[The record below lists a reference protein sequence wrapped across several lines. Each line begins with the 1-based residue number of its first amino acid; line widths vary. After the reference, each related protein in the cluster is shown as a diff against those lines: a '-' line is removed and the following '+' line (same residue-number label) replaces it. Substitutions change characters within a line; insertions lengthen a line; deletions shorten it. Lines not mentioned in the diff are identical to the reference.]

1 MRPRFPRLPHRAL
14 PPRVWRWIVAVNLAA
29 GVVCGSWYLF
39 QPAGRQ
45 AEVDRLVSAALA
57 RDKRVGFLEVAWDVW
72 HLYYAGSGSGTV
84 APGDNRIVYG
94 GLPRLRAD
102 GEELR
107 VLVNQAYVVGY
118 SDALGLA
125 RWAAY
130 RVVDLPRIP
139 PAPPRPDR
147 FTVDRRTAARVEPQ
161 LYAGSGYDRGH
172 LAPNFAIATRHGA
185 AAQRET
191 FLMSNIAPQRHSL
204 NAGLWQDLEQRIA
217 TNYPARYGEVWVLT
231 GPVLG
236 PDPARLKGRVAVPAA
251 FYQIIVDE
259 QDGRLRTLA
268 FLVPQDAPAH
278 ADPARYLTTIAEVEA
293 RTGLDFLAALEDAA
307 EREVESRRAGR
318 VW

>member
-1 MRPRFPRLPHRAL
+1 MRPRFPRIPRRAL
-14 PPRVWRWIVAVNLAA
+14 PPRVWRWIFAANLAA
-29 GVVCGSWYLF
+29 ALIGGGWYLF

-45 AEVDRLVSAALA
+45 AEVDRLVTAALA

-72 HLYYAGSGSGTV
+72 DLYYASSGAGAA
-84 APGDNRIVYG
+84 APGDNRILYG
-94 GLPRLRAD
+94 GQPRPRD
-102 GEELR
+102 PGEVLR
-107 VLVNQAYVVGY
+107 VLVNQGYVVGY
-118 SDALGLA
+118 SDALGLP

-130 RVVDLPRIP
+130 RVGDLPRIP
-139 PAPPRPDR
+139 PPPPRPDR

-161 LYAGSGYDRGH
+161 VYSGSGYDRGH

-191 FLMSNIAPQRHSL
+191 FLMSNIAPQRHGL

-231 GPVLG
+231 GPVVG
-236 PDPARLKGRVAVPAA
+236 PAPARLQGRVAVPVA
-251 FYQIIVDE
+251 FYKIIVDE

-268 FLVPQDAPAH
+268 FLVPQEAPTH
-278 ADPARYLTTIAEVEA
+278 AEPGRYLTTIAEIEA
-293 RTGLDFLAALEDAA
+293 RTGLDFLPALEDAA
-307 EREVESRRAGR
+307 EREVEQRRAGR

>member
-1 MRPRFPRLPHRAL
+1 MRPRFPRLPYRAL
-14 PPRVWRWIVAVNLAA
+14 PPRIGRWILGINLAV
-29 GVVCGSWYLF
+29 GVVFGGWYLG

-45 AEVDRLVSAALA
+45 TEVDRLVTAAMA

-72 HLYYAGSGSGTV
+72 QLYYAGSGSGTV
-84 APGDNRIVYG
+84 APGDNHIVYG

-139 PAPPRPDR
+139 PAPPRPER
-147 FTVDRRTAARVEPQ
+147 FIVDRRTAARVEPQ
-161 LYAGSGYDRGH
+161 VYAGSGYDRGH
-172 LAPNFAIATRHGA
+172 LAPNFAVATRHGA

-191 FLMSNIAPQRHSL
+191 FLMSNIAPQRHRL

-251 FYQIIVDE
+251 FFKIIVDE

-268 FLVPQDAPAH
+268 FLIPQEAPAN
-278 ADPARYLTTIAEVEA
+278 AEPERYLTTIAEIEA
-293 RTGLDFLAALEDAA
+293 RTGLDFFAALADAA
-307 EREVESRRAGR
+307 EQEVESRRAAR